1 MRLAAP
7 KGKLA
12 AKTTSRRVATNHSED
27 DVEDARSRL
36 LRAMSTIALPAA
48 GSVPDVAPKERHK
61 SRFFFVPNAV
71 QLEIEQ
77 RKKQVEGSRRKVSIE
92 DTTGKRATLYKVE
105 LEPVVQT
112 NVDRV
117 REFFLNEINPLLL
130 AASLGAAQALEV
142 TQTTLEA
149 SVDPGPYSYFEGML
163 RKAAQAKLDKF
174 VAEYIGIHM
183 DELYGKVDKQQ
194 SLNSP
199 RSNER
204 DQKQERRERSGRTL
218 SRTVQ

>member
-12 AKTTSRRVATNHSED
+12 AKTTNRRVATNHAED
-27 DVEDARSRL
+27 DVEDAKSRL

-48 GSVPDVAPKERHK
+48 GHVPEAVPKTRHK
-61 SRFFFVPNAV
+61 SRFFFVPDAD
-71 QLEIEQ
+71 QLEIAR
-77 RKKQVEGSRRKVSIE
+77 RKKQVEGSRRKATIE
-92 DTTGKRATLYKVE
+92 DTTGKRASAYKIE
-105 LEPVVQT
+105 LEPVVQS
-112 NVDRV
+112 NVDSV

-183 DELYGKVDKQQ
+183 DELYGKVDKPQ
-194 SLNSP
+194 SVNSP

-204 DQKQERRERSGRTL
+204 NQPERRERSGRTL